1 MAGHDGWVPS
11 NPERLNDEQLMQRA
25 IGAAAMARTRTSP
38 NPWVGAGLLTIDGD
52 LHTGATE
59 PPGGAHAEIVA
70 LHAAGA
76 AARGATL
83 ATTLE
88 PCGHHGRTG
97 PCTEAIIDAGVQRV
111 LIGVL
116 DPDPNVAGTGVEQL
130 SAAGVDVEIGVAAD
144 AVEEQLAPYLHH
156 RRTGRPWVVLK
167 WGASLDG
174 RTAAP
179 DASSQWITSA
189 AARTD
194 AHRLRSESDAIVV
207 GAATVRADD
216 PSLTTRL
223 VEGPSP
229 RRVVLG
235 EAPTGAA
242 VHPCL
247 EWQGTVTDL
256 LDQLGEDGVIQLMVE
271 GGAHVFAQF
280 VAARLVDRV
289 VAYVAPAMF
298 AGDDARPIFA
308 GPGAGTIGDLTQGRF
323 IDVRPVG
330 PDLRIEYAP
339 TFAN

>member
-1 MAGHDGWVPS
+1 MPS
-11 NPERLNDEQLMQRA
+11 TTERPADEQLMQHA
-25 IGAAAMARTRTSP
+25 IGAAAAARTRTSP
-38 NPWVGAGLLTIDGD
+38 NPWVGATLLTADGV
-52 LHTGATE
+52 LHVGATE

-70 LHAAGA
+70 LRAAGA

-97 PCTEAIIDAGVQRV
+97 PCTEAIIAAGVQRV

-116 DPDPNVAGTGVEQL
+116 DPDANVAGTGVEQL
-130 SAAGVDVEIGVAAD
+130 TAAGVHVDVGVAAE

-179 DASSQWITSA
+179 DASSRWITSEE
-189 AARTD
+189 ARTD

-207 GAATVRADD
+207 GAATVRTDD
-216 PSLTTRL
+216 PTLTTRL
-223 VEGPSP
+223 VDGPSP

-235 EAPTGAA
+235 TAPINAA

-247 EWQGTVTDL
+247 EWNGTVPDL
-256 LDQLGEDGVIQLMVE
+256 LDDLGSDGVIQVMVE

-280 VAARLVDRV
+280 VAARLVNRV
-289 VAYVAPAMF
+289 VAYVAPAIF
-298 AGDDARPIFA
+298 RGDDARSIFT
-308 GPGAGTIGDLTQGRF
+308 GSGAATIGDLTRGRF
-323 IDVRPVG
+323 VDVRIVG

-339 TFAN
+339 EFPN

>member
-1 MAGHDGWVPS
+1 MPS
-11 NPERLNDEQLMQRA
+11 NPERPDDEQLMQRA
-25 IGAAAMARTRTSP
+25 IGAAATARTRTSP
-38 NPWVGAGLLTIDGD
+38 NPWVGATLLTTDGD
-52 LHTGATE
+52 LHDGATE

-70 LHAAGA
+70 LRAAGA

-116 DPDPNVAGTGVEQL
+116 DPDTNVAGTGVEQL
-130 SAAGVDVEIGVAAD
+130 TAAGVDVEVGVAAD
-144 AVEEQLAPYLHH
+144 AVEEQLTPYLHH

-189 AARTD
+189 TARTD

-223 VEGPSP
+223 IEGPSP

-235 EAPTGAA
+235 AAPPDAA

-247 EWQGTVTDL
+247 EWQGTVADL
-256 LDQLGEDGVIQLMVE
+256 LDRLGEEGVIQLMVE

-289 VAYVAPAMF
+289 VAYVAPTMF
-298 AGDDARPIFA
+298 GGDDARPIFA
-308 GPGAGTIGDLTQGRF
+308 GPGADTIGDLTRGRF
-323 IDVRPVG
+323 IDVRSVG